1 VFRITKDYKL
11 FNFIVLVAVDRGGC
25 LYDGFVLIFSLSCAV
40 GTLALV
46 ITAKLGS
53 AVNVICR
60 ELSRVHIGRRLL
72 TCGA

>member
-46 ITAKLGS
+46 ITAEFSS
-53 AVNVICR
+53 AVIVICR
-60 ELSRVHIGRRLL
+60 EISRVQEGGRLL